1 MKRKIDCI
9 IELFNICITLCT
21 DSSFNILKKKQ
32 FSIFLFTLIAW
43 TSIQAK
49 VDRIRASYFDD
60 PSTTISISWD
70 QVIGENPIFRYDT
83 RPCKGAS
90 ESYTYHVHPYKTVF
104 FKGMD
109 NQTVRLKNLLPNTK
123 YFFTIEDSEGKSREY
138 NFETLSDDPE
148 DRLSIIA
155 GGDSRN
161 YRNARRAANMMVSKL
176 RPHFV
181 LFGGDMTGGDTG
193 QEWIDWMND
202 WQNTIPIDGRITPIV
217 VARGNHE
224 YSNRTVVD
232 LFDLPDPTAYYS
244 LHIGGGLLSVYTLN
258 SLIASG
264 GDQGEWLKNSL
275 HIQQYTSIWKLA
287 QYHFPIR
294 PHTKN
299 KAERNDQRKNW
310 ASLFFK
316 YGVDLAI
323 ESDAHVVKSTY
334 PIVPS
339 NGSGEEEGF
348 KRDDENGTVYIG
360 EGCWGAPLRN
370 NNDDKKWT
378 RASGS
383 FNQFKWIFVD
393 NNTMEIRTVK
403 TDGVEEVEPLS
414 LNNRFEM
421 PFGIDLWNPDSGKV
435 ITLEKKKSNN
445 VLAINKAKME
455 IYNLCATI
463 DGKQCE
469 INWMTTKEPNL
480 TNFELQKSVSGRA
493 FRTIARINGQG
504 TKNQNNYYKI
514 VDDSKVLNAVAY
526 RLKKIAPDG
535 SVLYYNSKVE

>member
-1 MKRKIDCI
+1 MNRKTDCI

-21 DSSFNILKKKQ
+21 DSLFNILKKKQ
-32 FSIFLFTLIAW
+32 FSFLLFCLIAW
-43 TSIQAK
+43 SSIQAK
-49 VDRIRASYFDD
+49 VDRLRCSYFDD

-70 QVIGENPIFRYDT
+70 QVMGENPILHYDI
-83 RPCKGAS
+83 RPWKGNL
-90 ESYTYHVHPYKTVF
+90 EEYKYHVSPYKSVF

-109 NQTVRLKNLLPNTK
+109 NQTVRLKNLIPNTK
-123 YFFTIEDSEGKSREY
+123 YYFTIEDSKGKSREY
-138 NFETLSDDPE
+138 SFETLSDDPE

-161 YRNARRAANMMVSKL
+161 FRKARRAANLMVSKL

-202 WQNTIPIDGRITPIV
+202 WQNTIPSDGRITPIV

-244 LHIGGGLLSVYTLN
+244 LHIGGGLLSIYTLN

-264 GDQGEWLKNSL
+264 GDQREWLKNSL
-275 HIQQYTSIWKLA
+275 HIQQYTSIWKMA

-316 YGVDLAI
+316 YGLDLAI

-334 PIVPS
+334 PIVPT
-339 NGSGEEEGF
+339 NGADQIEGF

-360 EGCWGAPLRN
+360 EGCWGAPLRD
-370 NNDDKKWT
+370 NNDDKEWT

-383 FNQFKWIFVD
+383 FNQFKWIFLD
-393 NNTMEIRTVK
+393 SETMEIRTVK

-421 PFGIDLWNPDSGKV
+421 PFGVDLWNPDSGEV
-435 ITLEKKKSNN
+435 ITLNKRIANK
-445 VLAINKAKME
+445 VLAVKTAKME

-463 DGKQCE
+463 DGDSCE
-469 INWMTTKEPNL
+469 INWMTTKEPNE
-480 TNFELQKSVSGRA
+480 TAFEVQKSIAGRP
-493 FRTIARINGQG
+493 FRTIAQIDGQG
-504 TKNQNNYYKI
+504 TKNANNYYKI
-514 VDDSKVLNAVAY
+514 LDKSEDLNEVVY

-535 SVLYYNSKVE
+535 TVLFYNSKLE

>member
-1 MKRKIDCI
+1 MDRKIDCI
-9 IELFNICITLCT
+9 AEFFNICITLCCYCL
-21 DSSFNILKKKQ
+21 FNSLKKKQ
-32 FSIFLFTLIAW
+32 YTFLLFSLFAW

-49 VDRIRASYFDD
+49 VDRIRCSYFDD
-60 PSTTISISWD
+60 PATTISISWD
-70 QVIGENPIFRYDT
+70 QVSGEDAMIHYDT
-83 RPCKGAS
+83 RPWKGDIGN
-90 ESYTYHVHPYKTVF
+90 YKYHVSPYKSVF

-109 NQTVRLKNLLPNTK
+109 NRIVRLKNLLPNTK
-123 YFFTIEDSEGKSREY
+123 YFFTIEDSDGISREY
-138 NFETLSDDPE
+138 SFETLSDDPE

-161 YRNARRAANMMVSKL
+161 FRNARRAANMMVAKL

-202 WQNTIPIDGRITPIV
+202 WQNTIPADGRLTPIV

-244 LHIGGGLLSVYTLN
+244 LQIGGGLLSVYTLN

-264 GDQGEWLKNSL
+264 GEQQAWLKNSL
-275 HIQQYTSIWKLA
+275 HIQQYTSIWKIA

-316 YGVDLAI
+316 YGLDLAI

-339 NGSGEEEGF
+339 NSEGNEEGF
-348 KRDDENGTVYIG
+348 RRDDENGTVYIG
-360 EGCWGAPLRN
+360 EGCWGAPLRS
-370 NNDDKKWT
+370 NNDDKSWT
-378 RASGS
+378 RASAS
-383 FNQFKWIFVD
+383 FNQFKWIFLSKQS
-393 NNTMEIRTVK
+393 MEIRTVK

-414 LNNRFEM
+414 LNNRFDM
-421 PFGIDLWNPDSGKV
+421 PFGIDLWNPSTGDV
-435 ITLEKKKSNN
+435 IVLNKKRSN
-445 VLAINKAKME
+445 VLAVNAPKVE

-463 DGKQCE
+463 VGKMYE
-469 INWMTTKEPNL
+469 INWMTAKEPNH
-480 TNFELQKSVSGRA
+480 TVFELQKSIEGRP
-493 FRTIARINGQG
+493 FRTIAQVDGQG
-504 TKNQNNYYKI
+504 TENKNNYYKI
-514 VDDSKVLNAVAY
+514 LDKSEVLESVAY

-535 SVLYYNSKVE
+535 SILFYDSKLE